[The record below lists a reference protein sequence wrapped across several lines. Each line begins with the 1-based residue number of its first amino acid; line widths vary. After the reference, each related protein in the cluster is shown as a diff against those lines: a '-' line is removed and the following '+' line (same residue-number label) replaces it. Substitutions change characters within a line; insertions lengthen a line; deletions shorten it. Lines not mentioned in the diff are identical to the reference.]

1 MDEREEILEH
11 SQAGPGPS
19 SIGMRVA
26 VVRMRAVWP
35 TPGCRAAAIHGW
47 PAECPHAAQCATP
60 SSRVGRPPAR
70 PLLTSPGFPCCWH
83 AAQRPAAVRAARPP
97 SRPLLTSPGF
107 PCCWHALLATAGPG
121 SRHLRRHSAAHG
133 GPSFRHRESQDTEP
147 GGILQRCAVWWPSG
161 GGAAHAAAGRRVPA
175 GSCGLL
181 QARSGVRC
189 LLCWHV
195 QPCSWPRGRQ
205 ATAAAAT
212 QLPAGAV
219 VCLFS
224 LFVGAC
230 ACALLVRACPFSRR
244 ERGV

>member
-60 SSRVGRPPAR
+60 SSRVGRPPA
-70 PLLTSPGFPCCWH
+70 
-83 AAQRPAAVRAARPP
+83 
-97 SRPLLTSPGF
+97 RPLLTSPGF